1 MAPYLYK
8 TSDYGKTWTQV
19 IGPNTPGV
27 RGYAWVVKEDPVN
40 PNILFVGTE
49 FGLFVS
55 LDGGRQW
62 AQFKPDNFPDVAVRD
77 MAFARGDDLVLATHG
92 RGIWIIDDI
101 SPLRKLGPDTLASTV
116 ALIPGTP
123 VQQRIQGNGG
133 WAEGDASYAGEN
145 PASGAVIT
153 YYQKTRHVIGRMK
166 MEVLDASGKVVDE
179 IPASRRVGLNRV
191 SWSMR
196 TKPPLVPP
204 AASLAGAS
212 TQGERF
218 LPGTYTIRL
227 TKAGQVTTEPL
238 TVTLDRRAQF
248 TLADRQAQYDA
259 AERVKGLFARM
270 SKLVGEINSVRSGAD
285 SLAKDASA
293 PAAVRAAAEKLSAR
307 ADALRKEL
315 VATKEGGAIT
325 GEERLREHVDD
336 VYGGITSTEGRP
348 PNYLLQRVDALDREL
363 KDVETEFEA
372 FKAKDLAAFNATLQ
386 QAKLPP
392 ITVATITF
400 DPEDQPR
407 GGSVSALANGL
418 VGLHFYGDMSVFG
431 ERGERE

>member
-1 MAPYLYK
+1 
-8 TSDYGKTWTQV
+8 
-19 IGPNTPGV
+19 
-27 RGYAWVVKEDPVN
+27 
-40 PNILFVGTE
+40 
-49 FGLFVS
+49 
-55 LDGGRQW
+55 
-62 AQFKPDNFPDVAVRD
+62 
-77 MAFARGDDLVLATHG
+77 
-92 RGIWIIDDI
+92 
-101 SPLRKLGPDTLASTV
+101 
-116 ALIPGTP
+116 

-153 YYQKTRHVIGRMK
+153 YYQKARHVIGRMK

-248 TLADRQAQYDA
+248 TLADRQAQYEA

-285 SLAKDASA
+285 SLAKDAST
-293 PAAVRAAAEKLSAR
+293 PAAVRSAAEKLSAK
-307 ADALRKEL
+307 ADTLRKEL